1 MSIKSKQIYKGK
13 PHNKQGLTLV
23 EMMLASVLGGITML
37 SIGIALSDSNH
48 GFREMYNRIYSDV
61 VTDSH
66 AAKRM
71 FDSIVRQSNCYE
83 AILDLDE
90 GRWVEVHYYADSY
103 SAFPD
108 RYTSFYYEDT
118 HLYVEYGRIL
128 EGGVK
133 ETLHY
138 SAVCGNVSSCK
149 FKQIGR
155 SLQMIL
161 TLNNGSLQ
169 ITTVTSAVMHN

>member
-1 MSIKSKQIYKGK
+1 MFVKSEQICKGK
-13 PHNKQGLTLV
+13 PHNKQGITLV
-23 EMMLASVLGGITML
+23 EMMLASVIGGIAML
-37 SIGIALSDSNH
+37 GIGIVLSDSNR
-48 GFREMYNRIYSDV
+48 GFREMYNRVYSDV
-61 VTDSH
+61 VADSH

-71 FDSIVRQSNCYE
+71 FDSVVRQSNCYE
-83 AILDLDE
+83 VILDLDD

-103 SAFPD
+103 STSPD
-108 RYTSFYYEDT
+108 RYTCFYYEDT

-128 EGGVK
+128 ASGVK
-133 ETLHY
+133 ETLDY
-138 SAVCGNVSSCK
+138 RVFCGNVSNCA
-149 FKQIGR
+149 FKQTGR